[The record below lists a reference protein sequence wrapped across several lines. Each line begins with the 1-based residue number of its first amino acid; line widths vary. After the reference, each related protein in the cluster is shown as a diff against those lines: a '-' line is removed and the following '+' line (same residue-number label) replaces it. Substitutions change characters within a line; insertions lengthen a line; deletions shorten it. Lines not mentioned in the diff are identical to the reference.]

1 MFQFWM
7 TLNAYLNRFSICET
21 FEQCEVVECL
31 QHFDGIIPS
40 VASILM
46 KQHSIRD
53 EKYLLKT
60 LEMPFLRL

>member
-1 MFQFWM
+1 MF
-7 TLNAYLNRFSICET
+7 EP
-21 FEQCEVVECL
+21 CEVVECL

-60 LEMPFLRL
+60 LEMP